1 MKANPS
7 KTIWLTHWHLLLAVL
22 AAIALASLLIA
33 AAIPAF
39 KIISIVLLLL
49 TAALGIFIII
59 LLLNHIIATITAHQ
73 QRLVQIS
80 ESILINRE
88 MLEQAVSSAKLS
100 DAAKVVLYRDTD
112 GQQLRAA
119 VMQKLHQQEIKAT
132 YAMIEDIARKTDY
145 QTLAEELKM
154 IADNYRDATEQE
166 RINQIAAYIEKL
178 LDQRQWTTASVY
190 IENFIKKFPDSE
202 KALSFRQKLT
212 DKKELRKRQLF
223 AEWDNA
229 VKRQDTDKSLAV
241 LKELDLYLTPSE
253 GLALQEAASEVF
265 KNKLHTLGVRFAL
278 CVSEKRWADAI
289 LTGKEIIKG
298 FPNSRMADEIRVK
311 MSILRELSQK

>member
-1 MKANPS
+1 
-7 KTIWLTHWHLLLAVL
+7 
-22 AAIALASLLIA
+22 
-33 AAIPAF
+33 
-39 KIISIVLLLL
+39 
-49 TAALGIFIII
+49 
-59 LLLNHIIATITAHQ
+59 
-73 QRLVQIS
+73 
-80 ESILINRE
+80 
-88 MLEQAVSSAKLS
+88 MLEQTAGAAKLS
-100 DAAKVVLYRDTD
+100 DAAKAVLYHDTD

-119 VMQKLHQQEIKAT
+119 VMQKLHQQDIKAT

-145 QTLAEELKM
+145 QALAEELKM
-154 IADNYRDATEQE
+154 IADSYRDATEQE
-166 RINQIAAYIEKL
+166 RVNQIAAYIEKL
-178 LDQRQWTTASVY
+178 FDQRQWTTASVY

-202 KALSFRQKLT
+202 KALSFRQKLA
-212 DKKELRKRQLF
+212 DKKDQCKRQLF

-289 LTGKEIIKG
+289 VTGKEIIKG
-298 FPNSRMADEIRVK
+298 FPNSRMADEIRGK